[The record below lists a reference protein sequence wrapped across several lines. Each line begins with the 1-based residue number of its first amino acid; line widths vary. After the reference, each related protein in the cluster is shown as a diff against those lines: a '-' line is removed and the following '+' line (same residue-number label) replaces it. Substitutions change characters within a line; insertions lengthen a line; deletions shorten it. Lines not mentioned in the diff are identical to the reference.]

1 MQNLTKK
8 SYSQDLDKRMVF
20 TNLSKN
26 LSTTTTTTATTTTT
40 TTTTTT
46 RKSTLLCKE
55 T

>member
-26 LSTTTTTTATTTTT
+26 LSTTTTTTTTTI
-40 TTTTTT
+40 TTT